1 MSEEPEKKEAVDVPQ
16 ASVGKVKSHGPLFG
30 GILFGIIILIVFV
43 TLGTI
48 GWGAYKGYLM
58 NKERV
63 ALPSI
68 QTLPKEEA
76 VAEVAASPKVVP
88 AEESKTVPAATPSED
103 IKQAKATDLKVL
115 NGGAAKGSATTA
127 ADVLK
132 KDGYTKVTTGNTLA
146 DFAGVTVYYAAGL
159 EKIAEIVKAALLK
172 TYPNAAVK
180 PAQKDKS
187 ETSLAPLTVILG
199 K

>member
-1 MSEEPEKKEAVDVPQ
+1 MAEELEKQEAVDVPQ
-16 ASVGKVKSHGPLFG
+16 ASVGKVKSRGPLFG
-30 GILFGIIILIVFV
+30 TLLFGSMILIVFAA
-43 TLGTI
+43 LGAI
-48 GWGAYKGYLM
+48 GWGVYKGYQM

-68 QTLPKEEA
+68 QTLPKEEI
-76 VAEVAASPKVVP
+76 VSEVAATPKTVPTEESKVVP
-88 AEESKTVPAATPSED
+88 SATPSED

-127 ADVLK
+127 ADILK
-132 KDGYTKVTTGNTLA
+132 KDGYTKVATGNTLA
-146 DFAGVTVYYAAGL
+146 DFSGVTVYHAAGL